1 MKIELNR
8 GYAPKTPVLDQT
20 LTERFKDPE
29 HLISTLNAMKR
40 RNPKIAVAVSEVTL
54 RIRQGYGYSFWNG
67 YVVSYTTRVKM
78 Y

>member
-1 MKIELNR
+1 MKTN
-8 GYAPKTPVLDQT
+8 
-20 LTERFKDPE
+20 LTERFTERFTDRE

>member
-1 MKIELNR
+1 MKIELTQSF
-8 GYAPKTPVLDQT
+8 GAKTPTLDKT

-29 HLISTLNAMKR
+29 HLIATLNAMKR

-54 RIRQGYGYSFWNG
+54 RIRQGYGYTFRNG
-67 YVVSYTTRVKM
+67 CVVSHATRVKM

>member
-1 MKIELNR
+1 MKIELTQSF
-8 GYAPKTPVLDQT
+8 GAETPILDKT

-40 RNPKIAVAVSEVTL
+40 RNPKRREELSKLTL
-54 RIRQGYGYSFWNG
+54 HIRQGYKYRFLNG
-67 YVVSYTTRVKM
+67 VVHCYTASVKM